1 MTNYT
6 DKLKKL
12 EIVANKIFA
21 IDGEPTPVKLTHVC
35 WNTKCTVDGVVEI
48 PWVNHFKILIMGDEV
63 AHASNIE
70 ELQEKLINILAQ

>member
-12 EIVANKIFA
+12 EIIANKILA
-21 IDGEPTPVKLTHVC
+21 IDSTPMVKLTHTY
-35 WNTKCTVDGVVEI
+35 WNTKQTETGIVEI
-48 PWVNHFKILIMGDEV
+48 PLTHSFKIVIMGDEV
-63 AHASNIE
+63 AHANSIE